1 MNRSIKSSIL
11 AAAAVLSLAA
21 APAFADLKLG
31 YIDFGRLMRESPAGK
46 TLSDALNA
54 EAAAKRREL
63 EGQDQALQAKAAK
76 YQKDQATMTA
86 DQNSRMQKDLRDAQR
101 DLARR
106 QQEIQDDLNSRSNEE
121 LQKLQRSL
129 LQEVNT
135 YARANNFDLV
145 IADGVMYVQPT
156 LDITSAV
163 LLQLQARGGAAAAAR
178 PAAPAAAPA
187 ATPAKPP
194 GR

>member
-1 MNRSIKSSIL
+1 MNRLLKSSL
-11 AAAAVLSLAA
+11 LGVAAALSLAA
-21 APAFADLKLG
+21 APAFADLKIG

-46 TLSDALNA
+46 ALSDSLNA
-54 EAAAKRREL
+54 EAGAKRREL
-63 EGQDQALQAKAAK
+63 ESQDQALQAKAAK

-86 DQNSRMQKDLRDAQR
+86 DQNSKMQKDLRDAQR
-101 DLARR
+101 ELARR
-106 QQEIQDDLNSRSNEE
+106 QQEIQDDLNSKSNEE

-135 YARANNFDLV
+135 YAKSNNFDLV

-163 LLQLQARGGAAAAAR
+163 LLQLQSRGAAPAAAR
-178 PAAPAAAPA
+178 PAAPAAPAPA
-187 ATPAKPP
+187 AKPP

>member
-1 MNRSIKSSIL
+1 MNRLLKSSIL
-11 AAAAVLSLAA
+11 AVAAALCLVA
-21 APAFADLKLG
+21 APAFADLKIG

-46 TLSDALNA
+46 SLSDVLNA

-63 EGQDQALQAKAAK
+63 ESQDQALQAKAAK

-86 DQNSRMQKDLRDAQR
+86 DQNSKMQKDLRDAQR
-101 DLARR
+101 ELARR

-129 LQEVNT
+129 LQEVSS
-135 YARANNFDLV
+135 YAKSNSFDLV

-163 LLQLQARGGAAAAAR
+163 LLQLQARGAPAAAR

-187 ATPAKPP
+187 APAKPP

>member
-1 MNRSIKSSIL
+1 VNRLLKSSL
-11 AAAAVLSLAA
+11 LGFAAALSLVA
-21 APAFADLKLG
+21 APAFADLKIG

-54 EAAAKRREL
+54 EAATKRREL
-63 EGQDQALQAKAAK
+63 ESQDQALQAKAAK
-76 YQKDQATMTA
+76 FQKDQATMTA
-86 DQNSRMQKDLRDAQR
+86 DQNSKMQKDLRDGQR
-101 DLARR
+101 ELARR

-129 LQEVNT
+129 LQEVSG
-135 YARANNFDLV
+135 YAKANNFDLV

-163 LLQLQARGGAAAAAR
+163 LLQLQARGGAPAAAR
-178 PAAPAAAPA
+178 PAAPAATPA
-187 ATPAKPP
+187 APSAKPP

>member
-1 MNRSIKSSIL
+1 MNRLLKSSLLGL
-11 AAAAVLSLAA
+11 AAALSLAA
-21 APAFADLKLG
+21 APAFADLKIG
-31 YIDFGRLMRESPAGK
+31 YIDFGRLMRESPSGK
-46 TLSDALNA
+46 ALSDALNA

-63 EGQDQALQAKAAK
+63 ESQDQALQAKAAK

-86 DQNSRMQKDLRDAQR
+86 DQNSKMQKDLRDAQR
-101 DLARR
+101 ELARR
-106 QQEIQDDLNSRSNEE
+106 QQEIQDDLNSKSNEE

-135 YARANNFDLV
+135 YAKSNNFDLV

-163 LLQLQARGGAAAAAR
+163 LLQLQSRGGAPAAAR
-178 PAAPAAAPA
+178 PAAPAAPTA
-187 ATPAKPP
+187 PAKPP